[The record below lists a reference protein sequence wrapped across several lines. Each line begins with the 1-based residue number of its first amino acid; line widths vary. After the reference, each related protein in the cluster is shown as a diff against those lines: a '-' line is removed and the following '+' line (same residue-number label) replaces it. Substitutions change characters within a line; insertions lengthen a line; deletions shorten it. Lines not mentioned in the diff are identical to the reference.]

1 MFCPLPVSCVT
12 RTVRDEHLFY
22 YCTPEN
28 IISILRSTCIMLLLY
43 HYCRT
48 AVLIRTKVL
57 LLCTTAPLT
66 DYPVY
71 YNDVPPY
78 VLPVASFTR
87 DE

>member
-1 MFCPLPVSCVT
+1 
-12 RTVRDEHLFY
+12 
-22 YCTPEN
+22 
-28 IISILRSTCIMLLLY
+28 MLLLY